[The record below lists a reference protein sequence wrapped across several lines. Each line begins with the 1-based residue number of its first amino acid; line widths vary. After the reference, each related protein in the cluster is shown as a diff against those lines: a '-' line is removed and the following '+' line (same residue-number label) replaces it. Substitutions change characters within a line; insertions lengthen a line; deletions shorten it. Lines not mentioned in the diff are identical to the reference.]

1 MPSFQTIK
9 VADKDPMV
17 IAQPSTSTNNSS
29 LKGNDISMGDNI
41 IIPSDINIEAMT
53 ISITRKGRK
62 IKNPISNA
70 VFNSDVIKAGKIIF
84 NGIAC

>member
-53 ISITRKGRK
+53 MSITRKGRK
-62 IKNPISNA
+62 IKKPISNA

-84 NGIAC
+84 NGIAF